1 MVSCYVVQ
9 TEHFSIGLPR
19 LKMRKKYTRRDFLG
33 SEFNLVANK
42 HHSHMIYF
50 VTYISVWHFFVIK
63 SFKL

>member
-19 LKMRKKYTRRDFLG
+19 LKMRKKYTRGDFLG

-42 HHSHMIYF
+42 HHSHIFRDIYF
-50 VTYISVWHFFVIK
+50 SLAFFCNEII
-63 SFKL
+63 